1 MVTIIHNN
9 SDLKVQLKNNVYM
22 NFNLKGKTA
31 IVGGSS
37 KGLGRACAVALARE
51 GVNIVL
57 SARNKQALF
66 ETQKEIESL
75 GVNVIALEADMS
87 SAEDNEQLVQ
97 ETVNRF
103 GCIDILINNSGGPK
117 PGTFRDITKQDL
129 DDAYNSVLKY
139 NVRMIN
145 HCLPY
150 MEKKG
155 WGRIVNITSIT
166 VKEPSPNMVLSNI
179 FRSAVVSYA
188 KTISKE
194 LISKGITI
202 NNVCPGYFKTDRVT
216 QLLEVR
222 SAEEGISVDEYEQ
235 KAIAD
240 FPHNRYMDPQELGD
254 YVCYLCSEQARSIT
268 GTSVQIDGG
277 LLSGLL

>member
-1 MVTIIHNN
+1 
-9 SDLKVQLKNNVYM
+9 M

-31 IVGGSS
+31 IIGGSS
-37 KGLGRACAVALARE
+37 KGLGKACATALARE

-57 SARNKQALF
+57 CARNKKTLI

-75 GVNVIALEADMS
+75 GVEMLAVEADMHIPK
-87 SAEDNEQLVQ
+87 DNERLVE
-97 ETVNRF
+97 ETVKRF
-103 GCIDILINNSGGPK
+103 GGVDILVNNSGGPK
-117 PGTFRDITKQDL
+117 PGTFRDINEQDL

-139 NVRMIN
+139 NISMIN
-145 HCLPY
+145 LCLPF

-216 QLLEVR
+216 QLMKVR

-235 KAIAD
+235 VAIAE
-240 FPHNRYMDPQELGD
+240 FPHKRYMDPQELGD
-254 YVCYLCSEQARSIT
+254 LVCYLCSDQARSIT

-277 LLSGLL
+277 LLSGMT